1 MTRLPISF
9 SILLSKYWLKRLG
22 GVNEEPSSETFKTF
36 ANVNFLFFH
45 LSWIFS
51 HSLCWHL
58 GKESSLQPYP
68 SLPYLKQTKTNSE
81 STNMYL
87 RPWFGTHRNDTKQG
101 CLEFWLKC
109 PFSLAHSFGY
119 SLQAL
124 KELIWKKKIKGFL
137 TLNSLFMFI
146 SHLCC
151 DFNQQSPGIATWSL
165 FDQETSLCCPELDVP
180 PSLTD
185 FIEGGVDDGALLCS
199 RSAGCKQELGA
210 DKHSQDPVGAHGIWI
225 PSSLK

>member
-9 SILLSKYWLKRLG
+9 SVLLSKYWLKRLV

-124 KELIWKKKIKGFL
+124 KELIWKKKNQRLFNIKQPFHVHKPSVL
-137 TLNSLFMFI
+137 WLQPAESWYR
-146 SHLCC
+146 HLIALW
-151 DFNQQSPGIATWSL
+151 PGN
-165 FDQETSLCCPELDVP
+165 
-180 PSLTD
+180 
-185 FIEGGVDDGALLCS
+185 
-199 RSAGCKQELGA
+199 K
-210 DKHSQDPVGAHGIWI
+210 PVLSWVRCA
-225 PSSLK
+225 P